1 MAEITEVVDGVLRVT
16 KTPAPTVETMTKDE
30 VIGKRAEA
38 QTTVDHLNIDL
49 VNAQVEVTKWDN
61 YLKEIDKQKTL
72 TKLERIEDADQSRQ
86 RRRRGDQGIV

>member
-61 YLKEIDKQKTL
+61 YLKEIDK
-72 TKLERIEDADQSRQ
+72 
-86 RRRRGDQGIV
+86 